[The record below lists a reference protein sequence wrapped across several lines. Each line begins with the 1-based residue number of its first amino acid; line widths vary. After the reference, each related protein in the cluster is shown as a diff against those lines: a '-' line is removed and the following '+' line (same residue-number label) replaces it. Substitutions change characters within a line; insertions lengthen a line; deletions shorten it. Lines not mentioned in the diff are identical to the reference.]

1 MAITIAKNTK
11 ARGMIDLTI
20 MSSRDVKMVPLTI
33 TFDSSYPT
41 GGEAFSFDGINEIMI
56 FLLEGVAGYVFS
68 YDYTNNK
75 ILAYTTAGTEVVNAT
90 DLATALG
97 GPVQGLL
104 LGY

>member
-1 MAITIAKNTK
+1 
-11 ARGMIDLTI
+11 
-20 MSSRDVKMVPLTI
+20 
-33 TFDSSYPT
+33 
-41 GGEAFSFDGINEIMI
+41 MI

-75 ILAYTTAGTEVVNAT
+75 ILAYTTAGTEVVDTT